1 MKISDLD
8 YYSIHGNTFFH
19 KIPAAYKLL
28 GVLSV
33 ILCAVFIMNLQFF
46 ILLYCA
52 ILSLIIFSK
61 LPKLQPVLLSAYSLI
76 FVLIFI
82 LSFRNISPEMAFTVI
97 FKVLSITAAFSV
109 IILTTPYTKIFEILS
124 KFLPSFLTDA
134 LYLTYRSIFLLL
146 DIFENL
152 KLASYIRGGIKIQKP
167 AKWLKY
173 IGNSIGFLVIKS
185 FESSEKFYDTLR
197 IRGYSGKF
205 QSIRQT
211 YGKNR

>member
-8 YYSIHGNTFFH
+8 YYSINGNTFLH
-19 KIPAAYKLL
+19 KISAGCKLL
-28 GVLSV
+28 GVLTV
-33 ILCAVFIMNLQFF
+33 VFCAVFIMNLKFF
-46 ILLYCA
+46 IVLYSGLLGL
-52 ILSLIIFSK
+52 ILFSK
-61 LPKLQPVLLSAYSLI
+61 LPKIKPLLLSAYSLL

-82 LSFRNISPEMAFTVI
+82 LSFHNISREIALTVI

-109 IILTTPYTKIFEILS
+109 TILTTPYTNIFGILS

-167 AKWLKY
+167 GKWLKY
-173 IGNSIGFLVIKS
+173 IGSSIGFLVIKS

-211 YGKNR
+211 HGKNR